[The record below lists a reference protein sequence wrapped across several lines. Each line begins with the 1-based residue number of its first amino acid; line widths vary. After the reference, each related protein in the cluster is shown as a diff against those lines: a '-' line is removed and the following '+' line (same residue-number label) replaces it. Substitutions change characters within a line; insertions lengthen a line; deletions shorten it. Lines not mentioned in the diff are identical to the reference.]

1 MENNNKPKRFSR
13 NVQVQLLIGIVLVF
27 IGVAIIAEMAGA
39 VPWSLRNIFIS
50 WQMLLIVLGIIFVA
64 GKDSKSTG
72 YILIAI
78 GAFFILPKVFD
89 LPYYWRSLFWPMM
102 LILLGIIIIFHRGR
116 RKGKI
121 HHRSSSS
128 SEDYLDDVAIFGGSD
143 RILNSKNFQGGSI
156 TNIFGGSKYD
166 LRNVQ
171 LAEGSNELDVT
182 MIFGGSKFVV
192 PEGWDIK
199 IEVTSIFGGF
209 SDKRERSI
217 VVADPNR
224 KLIIKGVTLFGGGEL
239 TNFG

>member
-1 MENNNKPKRFSR
+1 MEENRQPKRFSR
-13 NVQVQLLIGIVLVF
+13 NVQVQLLFGIALVF
-27 IGVAIIAEMAGA
+27 FGVAIIAEMAGA
-39 VPWSLRNIFIS
+39 VPWRIRDIFIS
-50 WQMLLIVLGIIFVA
+50 WQMLLIVLGIIFIA
-64 GKDSKSTG
+64 GKESKPTG

-78 GAFFILPKVFD
+78 GAFFLLPRVFD
-89 LPYYWRSLFWPMM
+89 MPHYWRSLFWPIM

-116 RKGKI
+116 RREKFN
-121 HHRSSSS
+121 RRSSS

-166 LRNVQ
+166 MRNVVLAKGTNQ
-171 LAEGSNELDVT
+171 LEVT

-217 VVADPNR
+217 VVSDPDR
-224 KLIIKGVTLFGGGEL
+224 KLVITGVTIFGGGEL